1 MLGDHGMLEKR
12 SFYEESSRIPLLMK
26 IPWISSRETRIEG
39 SMGQVDLVPTLLEIL
54 DQPLPG
60 HLEGKSLVPVLK
72 GKTNLKENDVFMEWN
87 GTSPDLPDRFLGSE
101 EINTML
107 SFPYRSIVSER
118 WKLNLSSKD
127 QGELFNLD
135 KDPFEQN
142 NLFNSHEQKDRVQVL
157 KDKIHKWQ
165 LETGDTVPIPD

>member
-1 MLGDHGMLEKR
+1 
-12 SFYEESSRIPLLMK
+12 
-26 IPWISSRETRIEG
+26 
-39 SMGQVDLVPTLLEIL
+39 
-54 DQPLPG
+54 
-60 HLEGKSLVPVLK
+60 
-72 GKTNLKENDVFMEWN
+72 
-87 GTSPDLPDRFLGSE
+87 
-101 EINTML
+101 ML

-142 NLFNSHEQKDRVQVL
+142 NLFNSHEQKDLVQVL

-165 LETGDTVPIPD
+165 LDTGDTAPIPD